1 MNICGIVCEYNPF
14 HNGHLFH
21 IQETRR
27 RGADGIV
34 CVMSGNFVQR
44 GDFAIMQKYA
54 RAEAAVRAGAD
65 VVIELPLPWA
75 LSSAERFA
83 YGAMSILHLLGVIT
97 SVSFGAEND
106 DVPRLLSLA
115 EILASGELDNLIL
128 SEYSSGIP
136 YAKARE
142 QAIEKIDSNL
152 SQLIKTP
159 NNILAIEYL
168 KALIRLKSNITPI
181 AVPRTGADHDGSEIN
196 DGIASASYIRELLS
210 RGGDIS
216 QFIPTCAFNIYMRE
230 TANGNAPIFIKSA
243 DISILSSLKKFAPE
257 DFAKYSDVS
266 EGLEFRIF
274 DAVSKSRS
282 LNEAVELTKTKRYAH
297 ARIRR
302 IFLNAFLG
310 VESYHS
316 EGVPAYARILAFN
329 DAGRDI
335 IKSAKKSSQIPIITR
350 PSSIKSESK
359 KAKDLLALERRADDI
374 YSLFMPS
381 PIQQGNTFTRSPVYV
396 KNNA

>member
-44 GDFAIMQKYA
+44 GDFAIMQKHA
-54 RAEAAVRAGAD
+54 RAEAAVRSGAD

-75 LSSAERFA
+75 VSSAEHFA
-83 YGAMSILHLLGVIT
+83 YGAMSILHSLGVVTAI
-97 SVSFGAEND
+97 SFGAEND

-115 EILASGELDNLIL
+115 EILASGELDDLIL

-142 QAIEKIDSNL
+142 QALEKIDPNL
-152 SQLIKTP
+152 SKLIKTP

-168 KALIRLKSNITPI
+168 KALIRLKSSITPMAI
-181 AVPRTGADHDGSEIN
+181 PRTGAEHDGSEISN
-196 DGIASASYIRELLS
+196 GIASASYIRELLS
-210 RGGDIS
+210 HGGDIS
-216 QFIPTCAFNIYMRE
+216 QLMPPSASDIYIRE
-230 TANGNAPIFIKSA
+230 TENGNAPVFIKSA
-243 DISILSSLKKFAPE
+243 DTSILSVLKKFKPE
-257 DFAKYSDVS
+257 DFAKYSDIS
-266 EGLEFRIF
+266 EGLEFRLV
-274 DAVSKSRS
+274 DAISKSRS
-282 LNEAVELTKTKRYAH
+282 LSEATELTKTKRYAH
-297 ARIRR
+297 SRIRR

-316 EGVPAYARILAFN
+316 EDEPPYARILAFN
-329 DAGRDI
+329 DTGRDI
-335 IKSAKKSSQIPIITR
+335 IKSAKKVSKIPVITR
-350 PSSIKSESK
+350 PSSIKFESK

-374 YSLFMPS
+374 YSLFMKS
-381 PIQQGNTFTRSPVYV
+381 PIQQGSTFTRSPVYV
-396 KNNA
+396 SGDI

>member
-21 IQETRR
+21 IRETKR

-44 GDFAIMQKYA
+44 GDFAIMQKHA
-54 RAEAAVRAGAD
+54 RAEAAVRCGAD

-75 LSSAERFA
+75 VSSAERFA
-83 YGAMSILHLLGVIT
+83 YSAISILHSLGVVS

-106 DVPRLLSLA
+106 DIPRLLSLA
-115 EILASGELDNLIL
+115 QMLAGGELDDLIL

-142 QAIEKIDSNL
+142 QALRKVDPELAN
-152 SQLIKTP
+152 LIKTP

-168 KALIRLKSNITPI
+168 KALTRLKSNITPMAI
-181 AVPRTGADHDGSEIN
+181 SRIGAEHDGSAVS
-196 DGIASASYIRELLS
+196 DGIASASYIRELI
-210 RGGDIS
+210 RHGEDIAPL
-216 QFIPTCAFNIYMRE
+216 IPPASFDIYMRE
-230 TANGNAPIFIKSA
+230 TENGNAPVFIESA
-243 DISILSSLKKFAPE
+243 DASMLSVLKRFTPE
-257 DFAKYSDVS
+257 DFTKFSDVS
-266 EGLEFRIF
+266 EGLEFRLV
-274 DAVSKSRS
+274 DAISKSRS
-282 LNEAVELTKTKRYAH
+282 LNEAAERAKTKRYAH
-297 ARIRR
+297 SRIRR

-316 EGVPAYARILAFN
+316 EATPPYARILAFN
-329 DAGRDI
+329 DTGRDI
-335 IKSAKKSSQIPIITR
+335 IKRAKKTSQIPIITR
-350 PSSIKSESK
+350 PSSIKFESQ

-374 YSLFMPS
+374 YSLFMKS
-381 PIQQGNTFTRSPVYV
+381 PIQQGNTFTRSPIYV
-396 KNNA
+396 TGNI